1 MPTSMGLAGKYL
13 GVSNTFSTDANFS
26 LVLIDKDTGEKKQ
39 TYTFYVSPDQVTI
52 QMPGRVQVY
61 QTARGAAHVDH
72 MGAGLSSVIIAGQT
86 GLNPLVGNPGLVQYR
101 LLRQLVESYFDLC
114 ENAVGPNSVELQL
127 TISYKDNPN
136 FGRWPVTIKDF
147 TMTRSIQKPLENRYA
162 LSMIIIGRNI
172 YSSKKPTSKR
182 TAPDTAAVADVTAA
196 KQRDNMV
203 PDKWFDYIVPKEKVT
218 TATTVTE
225 SDPGSGLEGATV
237 YVTTFREFTF
247 TEILVKVY
255 PGLFG
260 GAHETSSSAAS
271 MITKVSTDIMMC
283 NGIQDPS
290 KKFKNGDKLKL
301 YVLNLTGSDF
311 IRLGQVTQSPD

>member
-182 TAPDTAAVADVTAA
+182 TAPDTAAVAKAA
-196 KQRDNMV
+196 ETKQVDKMV
-203 PDKWFDYIVPKEKVT
+203 PDKWFDYIVPREIIKE
-218 TATTVTE
+218 ATGPDE
-225 SDPGSGLEGATV
+225 FGSTI
-237 YVTTFREFTF
+237 YVSRDREFTF
-247 TEILVKVY
+247 TEILIKVF

-260 GAHETSSSAAS
+260 GAHETSSSAAT
-271 MITKVSTDIMMC
+271 MAAKVANEMMLC

-290 KKFKNGDKLKL
+290 KKFKYGDKLTL
-301 YVLNLTGSDF
+301 YVLSLTSSDF
-311 IRLGQVTQSPD
+311 IRMGQVTQSPD

>member
-182 TAPDTAAVADVTAA
+182 TAPDTAAVAKVTAA
-196 KQRDNMV
+196 QQRDKMV
-203 PDKWFDYIVPKEKVT
+203 PDKWFDYIVPREKVT
-218 TATTVTE
+218 TATTDTE
-225 SDPGSGLEGATV
+225 SDPGEGATV

-260 GAHETSSSAAS
+260 GASSTADMAA
-271 MITKVSTDIMMC
+271 KVSSDIMIC

-290 KKFKNGDKLKL
+290 KKFKNGDKLTL
-301 YVLNLTGSDF
+301 YVLNLTAQDY

>member
-1 MPTSMGLAGKYL
+1 MGLAGKYL

-182 TAPDTAAVADVTAA
+182 TAPDTAAVAAVTAA
-196 KQRDNMV
+196 EQRDKMV
-203 PDKWFDYIVPKEKVT
+203 PDKWFDYIVPREIIYE
-218 TATTVTE
+218 ATGQNE
-225 SDPGSGLEGATV
+225 DGSRI
-237 YVTTFREFTF
+237 YVSRDREFTF

-260 GAHETSSSAAS
+260 GAHETSSDAQSAAT
-271 MITKVSTDIMMC
+271 MVAKVSNEMMLC

-290 KKFKNGDKLKL
+290 KKFKNGDKLTL

-311 IRLGQVTQSPD
+311 IRLGQVAQPPD

>member
-26 LVLIDKDTGEKKQ
+26 LVLVDKDTGEKKQ

-182 TAPDTAAVADVTAA
+182 TAPDTAAVAAVTAA
-196 KQRDNMV
+196 KQLDNMV
-203 PDKWFDYIVPKEKVT
+203 PNKWFDYIVPREIVKAEVT
-218 TATTVTE
+218 T
-225 SDPGSGLEGATV
+225 DPDTGQQ
-237 YVTTFREFTF
+237 FFINKDREFTF

-271 MITKVSTDIMMC
+271 MITKVSTEMMLC

-290 KKFKNGDKLKL
+290 KKFKKGDKLTL

-311 IRLGQVTQSPD
+311 IRLGQVTIPED

>member
-182 TAPDTAAVADVTAA
+182 TAPDTAAVAEVTAA

-203 PDKWFDYIVPKEKVT
+203 PDKWFDYIVPRETIKE
-218 TATTVTE
+218 ATGQDE
-225 SDPGSGLEGATV
+225 FGSTI
-237 YVTTFREFTF
+237 YVSRDREFTF

-260 GAHETSSSAAS
+260 GAHETSSSAAA
-271 MITKVSTDIMMC
+271 MITKVSTDMMMC
-283 NGIQDPS
+283 NGIKDPS
-290 KKFKNGDKLKL
+290 KKFKNGDKLTL

>member
-1 MPTSMGLAGKYL
+1 
-13 GVSNTFSTDANFS
+13 
-26 LVLIDKDTGEKKQ
+26 
-39 TYTFYVSPDQVTI
+39 
-52 QMPGRVQVY
+52 MPGRVQVY

-172 YSSKKPTSKR
+172 YSSKNPRQNARHQTLPR
-182 TAPDTAAVADVTAA
+182 WP
-196 KQRDNMV
+196 R
-203 PDKWFDYIVPKEKVT
+203 
-218 TATTVTE
+218 
-225 SDPGSGLEGATV
+225 
-237 YVTTFREFTF
+237 
-247 TEILVKVY
+247 
-255 PGLFG
+255 
-260 GAHETSSSAAS
+260 
-271 MITKVSTDIMMC
+271 
-283 NGIQDPS
+283 
-290 KKFKNGDKLKL
+290 
-301 YVLNLTGSDF
+301 
-311 IRLGQVTQSPD
+311 